1 MSHIN
6 ALVNINGMPYLLG
19 EYLDD
24 RCWQQ
29 LNEYDV
35 VNDITVDTSEA
46 MRAIIDISLKDIPTN
61 QDGSMY
67 LIGNSALAN
76 ILYGKINKYY
86 NNYCGKLDTIRNTL
100 KIKVNYQLENAH
112 TGQIIRSTVEE
123 FRLNQRN
130 YFVKINVENTND
142 NPILSNFS
150 NTIVSSITQF
160 THGRERMLLR
170 ITNIQLCYECV
181 KPKPYGLRAGEMMRF
196 SRSLEFPILD
206 GTEDSIYE
214 YHRRMQNS
222 QLFPDD
228 GLHREG
234 PDIVDFNP
242 PRWANTT
249 AFYHFENRY
258 NSLILH
264 ENEIYDRKI
273 RVVEIPCGTI
283 NVNRS
288 FYINPGHQLIFKFS
302 IWKNDIAIINEPAK
316 LAKALHIY
324 NNEYTHDYPCD
335 HEHNSH
341 SHHHDQ
347 SSDLLYR
354 MLDDRR
360 DMDNKQNDAIN
371 KLNNI
376 IVNNIYPVL
385 KKLNDE
391 VSDDN
396 LPNIETLP
404 VNENDN
410 NDHDDQHNH
419 HSPHH
424 HNKKR
429 IMELFNTVKSIL
441 IEIEQLKN
449 KDGTTYQEID
459 DETLQEIID
468 NAVDSTKP
476 DDI

>member
-6 ALVNINGMPYLLG
+6 ALININGMPYLLG
-19 EYLDD
+19 EYLDH

-67 LIGNSALAN
+67 LIGNNALAN
-76 ILYGKINKYY
+76 ILCNKIDKYY

-130 YFVKINVENTND
+130 YFVKINVDNTND

-150 NTIVSSITQF
+150 NTIVSSINQF

-181 KPKPYGLRAGEMMRF
+181 KPKPYGLRSGEMMRF
-196 SRSLEFPILD
+196 SKSLEFPILN
-206 GTEDSIYE
+206 GSEDSIYE

-249 AFYHFENRY
+249 AFYHFENKY

-264 ENEIYDRKI
+264 ENEIYDRKV

-302 IWKNDIAIINEPAK
+302 IWKNDIALINEPTK

-324 NNEYTHDYPCD
+324 NNEYNNDYSCD
-335 HEHNSH
+335 HYHHNN
-341 SHHHDQ
+341 Q
-347 SSDLLYR
+347 SADLLYK
-354 MLDDRR
+354 MLEDRR
-360 DMDNKQNDAIN
+360 AMDSKQNDAIN

-376 IVNNIYPVL
+376 IVNNIYPEL

-396 LPNIETLP
+396 LPVVENLP
-404 VNENDN
+404 INENDE
-410 NDHDDQHNH
+410 QHH
-419 HSPHH
+419 YSHH
-424 HNKKR
+424 HNHKKR
-429 IMELFNTVKSIL
+429 IMELFNTVKIIL
-441 IEIEQLKN
+441 NEIEKLKN
-449 KDGTTYQEID
+449 KDSTIYEEID
-459 DETLQEIID
+459 DETIQEIVN
-468 NAVDSTKP
+468 NAVDLTKP
-476 DDI
+476 DDL